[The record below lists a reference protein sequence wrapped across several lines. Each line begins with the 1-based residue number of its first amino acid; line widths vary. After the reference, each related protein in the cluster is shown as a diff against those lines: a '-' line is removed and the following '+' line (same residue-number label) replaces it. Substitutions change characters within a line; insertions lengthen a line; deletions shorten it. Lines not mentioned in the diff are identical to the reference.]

1 MTSNIDIVPRRL
13 RAETKTTTKSTHKA
27 QLSGATIRRLF
38 AIPSNATIKVTVPSG
53 GDWSGKDLNLDGE
66 TTLDIS
72 WEESS

>member
-53 GDWSGKDLNLDGE
+53 GDWSR
-66 TTLDIS
+66 
-72 WEESS
+72 